1 MIIGA
6 RIIVLARSKSQ
17 VKRNSLTGLR
27 RPAPSEVDIEKET
40 AVGAKI
46 FKGVSAIQGW
56 FD

>member
-6 RIIVLARSKSQ
+6 RIILLARSKSQ